1 MAPARTDPSLWIC
14 AVLVATGI
22 ALHVVKK
29 LYEKEQDGN
38 VISPLEYLRAHPYGV
53 VMMVLGAYL
62 LTAFWYFIGELTYVT
77 AILTGVSA
85 NSAFDTLR
93 MRAEAK
99 MRGP

>member
-1 MAPARTDPSLWIC
+1 MLSGEGPNLLVC
-14 AVLVATGI
+14 AALVAAGI
-22 ALHVVKK
+22 ALHVIKK
-29 LYEKEQDGN
+29 LYEQEQEGRL
-38 VISPLEYLRAHPYGV
+38 VSPADYLRAHPYSVSIMV
-53 VMMVLGAYL
+53 VSAYL

-99 MRGP
+99 LRGP